1 MKKFLR
7 LRSDEE
13 YEMLSAVDVKERL
26 LSLNEMDTSGPPNNL
41 RQQLKEVERTRHW
54 LVWHDHAGI
63 ASIGLLLFLLREIYD
78 PAIHLT
84 TEEFMAKNNYS
95 KKVDVQAE
103 VEQPQLYMMG
113 VCGSSD
119 ADQMLF
125 VPTRQECLK
134 GLSTPF
140 QIRGITITDKMRFM
154 NGDNPSVEFE
164 DGTQKGGHQGCVGCD
179 GDMRSSY
186 DFQYMSHRKYRSLEE
201 KQNLVLAGPEGRKG
215 RLYPFKNL
223 KVQQEL

>member
-1 MKKFLR
+1 MPVHRANSQIRQEIQDNIASGSFNLGVPVLETEYLRLVITPEGKIEKRPSKLTARKYPFSEVRKKSLLKHEKFLR

-13 YEMLSAVDVKERL
+13 YEMLSGVDVKDRL

-63 ASIGLLLFLLREIYD
+63 ASNGLLLFLLREIYD

-84 TEEFMAKNNYS
+84 NEEFMAKNNYS

-125 VPTRQECLK
+125 IPTRQECLK

-140 QIRGITITDKMRFM
+140 QI
-154 NGDNPSVEFE
+154 
-164 DGTQKGGHQGCVGCD
+164 
-179 GDMRSSY
+179 
-186 DFQYMSHRKYRSLEE
+186 
-201 KQNLVLAGPEGRKG
+201 
-215 RLYPFKNL
+215 
-223 KVQQEL
+223 